1 MSDRPKIVAER
12 KRRAREMKP
21 PQDFIIHEWG
31 KPYAGIEVYIS
42 QLAFDKMMK
51 QCSLYAKRH
60 LEALGY
66 LVGDYCRWK
75 NKEYTIVEDAVTS
88 DLDTTSV
95 SVHFQAF
102 EKAFD
107 QLDRIDFDYVLV
119 GWYHSHPGHG
129 CFMSQTDI
137 STQKRMFNKSF
148 HLAIVI
154 DPINKEFKVYKMD
167 GPVPEEKVFGIYRN
181 LNGEGPPSLEV
192 HGPGAEGYAP
202 YGDRNSTPAYEPGSA
217 PRGGAARA
225 KAAARTEAER
235 IARERESQR
244 RSRERAAE
252 RTRLFSTALLLL
264 PLFFAAFGGV
274 LGFALAFQRDRV
286 AAWVILAVGGVM
298 TVLWALWA
306 AAGPPFIG

>member
-21 PQDFIIHEWG
+21 PQDFLIHEWG

-51 QCSLYAKRH
+51 QCATFAKRH

-88 DLDTTSV
+88 DLETTSV
-95 SVHFQAF
+95 SVHFQGH

-107 QLDRIDFDYVLV
+107 QLDKIDFDYVIV

-148 HLAIVI
+148 HIAIVV

-181 LNGEGPPSLEV
+181 LNGEGPTTVEV
-192 HGPGAEGYAP
+192 RGPVGEEYAA
-202 YGDRNSTPAYEPGSA
+202 YGDATSAPFYVPGSGQQS
-217 PRGGAARA
+217 PAARA
-225 KAAARTEAER
+225 KAAAKAEQER
-235 IARERESQR
+235 LAREREAYR
-244 RSRERAAE
+244 RARERAAE
-252 RTRLFSTALLLL
+252 KSRLFSTALLLL
-264 PLFFAAFGGV
+264 PLFFAGFGGA
-274 LGFALAFQRDRV
+274 LGFALTFQRDRV
-286 AAWVILAVGGVM
+286 AAWVILAVGAVM
-298 TVLWALWA
+298 TLLWALL
-306 AAGPPFIG
+306 GPPILG

>member
-21 PQDFIIHEWG
+21 PQDFLIHEWG
-31 KPYAGIEVYIS
+31 KPYAGIDVYIS
-42 QLAFDKMMK
+42 QVAFDKMMK
-51 QCSLYAKRH
+51 QCAQFAKRH

-88 DLDTTSV
+88 DLETTSV
-95 SVHFQAF
+95 SVHFQGH

-107 QLDRIDFDYVLV
+107 QLDKIDFDYVIV

-148 HLAIVI
+148 HIAIVV

-181 LNGEGPPSLEV
+181 LNGEPSVEV
-192 HGPGAEGYAP
+192 RGPGVEDRASYGDLGAAPFYAP
-202 YGDRNSTPAYEPGSA
+202 GSGPASA
-217 PRGGAARA
+217 AAAA
-225 KAAARTEAER
+225 KAAAKAEQER
-235 IARERESQR
+235 IARERELHR
-244 RSRERAAE
+244 RARERAAE
-252 RTRLFSTALLLL
+252 KSRLFSTALLLL
-264 PLFFAAFGGV
+264 PLFFAGFGGA
-274 LGFALAFQRDRV
+274 LGFALTFQRDRI
-286 AAWVILAVGGVM
+286 AAWVILSVGAVM
-298 TVLWALWA
+298 TVLWALL
-306 AAGPPFIG
+306 GPPILG

>member
-21 PQDFIIHEWG
+21 PQDFLIHEWG
-31 KPYAGIEVYIS
+31 KPYSGIEVYIS
-42 QLAFDKMMK
+42 QVAFDKMMK
-51 QCSLYAKRH
+51 QCATFAKRH

-88 DLDTTSV
+88 DLETTSV
-95 SVHFQAF
+95 SVHFQGH

-107 QLDRIDFDYVLV
+107 QLDKIDFDYVIV

-148 HLAIVI
+148 HIAIVV

-181 LNGEGPPSLEV
+181 LNGEDPPQVEV
-192 HGPGAEGYAP
+192 RGPGAEGRASYGDAGPAPFYAP
-202 YGDRNSTPAYEPGSA
+202 GSTAPAA
-217 PRGGAARA
+217 PSA
-225 KAAARTEAER
+225 KAAAKAEQER
-235 IARERESQR
+235 IAREREVHR
-244 RSRERAAE
+244 RARERAAE
-252 RTRLFSTALLLL
+252 KSRLYSTALLLL
-264 PLFFAAFGGV
+264 PLFFAGFGGA
-274 LGFALAFQRDRV
+274 LGFALTFPRDRV
-286 AAWVILAVGGVM
+286 AAWVILAVGAVM
-298 TVLWALWA
+298 TVLWALL
-306 AAGPPFIG
+306 GPPILG

>member
-1 MSDRPKIVAER
+1 MPDRPRIVAER

-42 QLAFDKMMK
+42 QKAFDIMMK
-51 QCSLYAKRH
+51 QSALLAKRH

-88 DLDTTSV
+88 DLETTSV

-107 QLDRIDFDYVLV
+107 KLDRIDFDYVIV

-137 STQKRMFNKSF
+137 STQKRMFNKPF
-148 HLAIVI
+148 HIAVVI
-154 DPINKEFKVYKMD
+154 DPINKEFKVYKMN
-167 GPVPEEKVFGIYRN
+167 GNVAEEKVFAIYKN
-181 LNGEGPPSLEV
+181 LDRDGSHHLEAGSKVLGTEAVTAGKPAEEPAEESRRQSQAHPRPSVRET
-192 HGPGAEGYAP
+192 EE
-202 YGDRNSTPAYEPGSA
+202 RRRSA
-217 PRGGAARA
+217 ATSLLFLLPLLFAGLGGAAG
-225 KAAARTEAER
+225 
-235 IARERESQR
+235 
-244 RSRERAAE
+244 
-252 RTRLFSTALLLL
+252 F
-264 PLFFAAFGGV
+264 V
-274 LGFALAFQRDRV
+274 LSMHRDRPT
-286 AAWVILAVGGVM
+286 AWAILAVGALM
-298 TVLWALWA
+298 TVVWALL
-306 AAGPPFIG
+306 GPLLIV